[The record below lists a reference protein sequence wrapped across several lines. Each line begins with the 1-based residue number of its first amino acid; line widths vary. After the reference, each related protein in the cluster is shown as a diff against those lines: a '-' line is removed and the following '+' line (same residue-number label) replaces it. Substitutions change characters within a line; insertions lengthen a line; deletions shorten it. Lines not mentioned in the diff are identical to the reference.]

1 MLEVRGITFSYA
13 AGRKI
18 LDNVSFTANPGEV
31 LAVLGNNGAGKST
44 LIKCMDRI
52 LTPSAGDVLLDS
64 QSLFAL
70 TRREHARECAYV
82 PQSPPGGSM
91 TVFDAVLLGRRPYI
105 SWDATARDREIA
117 REALD
122 MLGLGPLA
130 LRRLDELSGGEAQKA
145 AIARAIAQ
153 EPRVL
158 LLDEP
163 TSSRDPRAQHETMQC
178 VRRIAAGRGICAVA
192 ILHDLN
198 LAARYCDRF
207 LFLKDGG
214 AYACGGR
221 ETLTSENVE
230 EVYHMHVHITEYMGI
245 PMVVPFPNIH
255 L

>member
-1 MLEVRGITFSYA
+1 
-13 AGRKI
+13 
-18 LDNVSFTANPGEV
+18 
-31 LAVLGNNGAGKST
+31 
-44 LIKCMDRI
+44 
-52 LTPSAGDVLLDS
+52 
-64 QSLFAL
+64 
-70 TRREHARECAYV
+70 
-82 PQSPPGGSM
+82 
-91 TVFDAVLLGRRPYI
+91 
-105 SWDATARDREIA
+105 
-117 REALD
+117 

-163 TSSRDPRAQHETMQC
+163 TSSLDPRAQHETMQC